1 MNKASWRFCLF
12 DEKESG
18 LPQCSDRARFGFE
31 VCLSTE
37 GGAFLSRDSLGF
49 YARL

>member
-1 MNKASWRFCLF
+1 MNKASRWFCLF

-18 LPQCSDRARFGFE
+18 LPQSSDRARFGFE
-31 VCLSTE
+31 GCLPTE
-37 GGAFLSRDSLGF
+37 GGAFLSRDCLGF